1 MKRFILI
8 TMMSFIVLIQAVKAE
23 SNWNIRTAPI
33 SDALGIYNVEV
44 DYTLNEKF
52 TIGPMYYHFDYE
64 LSDTT
69 YQSDAVGLRLNYFFN
84 GVKNGGWLL
93 GLSGLYGTFDISEV
107 RASDG
112 LNYSASL
119 STRIFTGMLSYQAV
133 WDSFNI
139 TSGIGM
145 SYFSLPET
153 VVAANNTLIYTVD
166 TSLLSGATP
175 NLEFTLG
182 WRF

>member
-1 MKRFILI
+1 MKKIMLI
-8 TMMSFIVLIQAVKAE
+8 TLVSFIVMFKGAKAE
-23 SNWNIRTAPI
+23 SNWNLRTAPI
-33 SDALGIYNVEV
+33 SDAIGIYNVEL
-44 DYTLNEKF
+44 DYTLSDKF

-69 YQSDAVGLRLNYFFN
+69 YKSDALGLRLNYFFK

-93 GLSGLYGTFDISEV
+93 GLSGLFGTFDISEV
-107 RASDG
+107 RVADG
-112 LNYSASL
+112 VKFSSST

-139 TSGIGM
+139 TTGIGM
-145 SYFSLPET
+145 SSFSLPET
-153 VVAANNTLIYTVD
+153 VVATNGGDSYTVD
-166 TSLLSGATP
+166 TSLLSGTTP
-175 NLEFTLG
+175 NFEFTVG